1 MTHMNIWRIN
11 HSRNIYVHTRG
22 YQISDPKYSRRWK
35 KLKLNESKEVITYR
49 CRRFKWPGTKKKKW
63 MALAALCEFNYSG
76 QALPA
81 FRGQERQFVFVSAHN
96 TPLKNDGVPRSKD
109 HKSDPLY
116 TRISTNSS
124 VQKRIHIG

>member
-49 CRRFKWPGTKKKKW
+49 CRRFKWPGTKKKNEW
-63 MALAALCEFNYSG
+63 HWQPCANLII
-76 QALPA
+76 PA
-81 FRGQERQFVFVSAHN
+81 RRCLLSAD
-96 TPLKNDGVPRSKD
+96 KNDNLFSSRPI
-109 HKSDPLY
+109 
-116 TRISTNSS
+116 TRRLRTMGSPAVKIINLILCTLVYQQTRPFKNEY
-124 VQKRIHIG
+124 I